1 MMTRPTP
8 DTRAAAPARGTVAWT
23 AAGAVS
29 AAVLL
34 LLFPVLRPWPDET
47 APSLALAEAFASDRW
62 VLAHLC
68 GIAGL
73 GLLAP
78 TFLGLRAPLRGRSG
92 ARAATAAVVTAWV
105 GAALCS
111 LYFGAEI
118 FGIRT
123 IAQAA
128 LRTQDP
134 ALLSDV
140 DVLREQ
146 PAAMT
151 LFGLGLALV
160 AAAGVLAAV
169 ALWRAGRP
177 RWVGVPLAAGLLLYL
192 PQFFGTPAV
201 RVGHGVLVAAGLLLL
216 AWAVRRAPAP
226 GTTTAGHPAE

>member
-1 MMTRPTP
+1 
-8 DTRAAAPARGTVAWT
+8 VAWT
-23 AAGAVS
+23 ATGAV
-29 AAVLL
+29 AAGVLL
-34 LLFPVLRPWPDET
+34 LLFPVLRPWPDESV
-47 APSLALAEAFASDRW
+47 PSLALAESFASDRW

-78 TFLGLRAPLRGRSG
+78 TFLGLRTLLRAGAPPGSAAPG
-92 ARAATAAVVTAWV
+92 ARAATVAAATAWV
-105 GAALCS
+105 GAALSS

-128 LRTQDP
+128 LRTDDT
-134 ALLSDV
+134 ALLADV
-140 DVLREQ
+140 EALRLQ
-146 PAAMT
+146 PSAMA
-151 LFGLGLALV
+151 LFGVGLALV

-169 ALWRAGRP
+169 ALWRGGSRP

-201 RVGHGVLVAAGLLLL
+201 RVGHGVLVAAGLLLV
-216 AWAVRRAPAP
+216 AWAVRRAPVP
-226 GTTTAGHPAE
+226 GTPTAGHPEG